1 MEKNC
6 DLSISSFDIVFNNQ
20 ILQLN
25 YDSSLEE
32 YKNQTINSVIEEVL
46 NKIGPKPFKK
56 TSKDYILLCSCGRQ
70 YNPKKLLFKAKCPH
84 FSESNF
90 NKDKNK
96 NEKFVLY
103 EKEKEE
109 KYEKYLSSYEIGKI
123 IMKVTGAK
131 SINNISGIIPN
142 EDKGNF
148 PISDNLKNKII
159 ELYLKKER
167 GNLISLNSYELKYN
181 EEIYNELLVFGI
193 PNNKI
198 KAALRMSGN
207 NKEEAL
213 LLATD
218 ETFNWENKEYLYYE
232 NNEII
237 SSFEFKSLCFEGI
250 KKEFPLIDDENEIL
264 NRMEI
269 VIDKIKNIILRNGD
283 SEDSES
289 EINEE
294 QKESSSEDIEF
305 DSDSINI

>member
-1 MEKNC
+1 
-6 DLSISSFDIVFNNQ
+6 
-20 ILQLN
+20 
-25 YDSSLEE
+25 
-32 YKNQTINSVIEEVL
+32 
-46 NKIGPKPFKK
+46 
-56 TSKDYILLCSCGRQ
+56 
-70 YNPKKLLFKAKCPH
+70 
-84 FSESNF
+84 
-90 NKDKNK
+90 
-96 NEKFVLY
+96 
-103 EKEKEE
+103 
-109 KYEKYLSSYEIGKI
+109 
-123 IMKVTGAK
+123 MKVTGAK

-269 VIDKIKNIILRNGD
+269 VIDKIKNIILRNGG